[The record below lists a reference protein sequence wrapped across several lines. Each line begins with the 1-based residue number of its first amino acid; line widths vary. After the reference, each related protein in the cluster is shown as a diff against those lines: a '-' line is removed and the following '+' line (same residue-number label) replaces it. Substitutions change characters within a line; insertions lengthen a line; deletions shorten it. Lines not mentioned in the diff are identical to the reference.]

1 MVSGHPLRL
10 FLAAHGGGR
19 LIALVEDRR
28 VVEYRV
34 DRPETMSRI
43 GEIHLGRVQ
52 RVEKTIDA
60 AFVEIGLDR
69 PALLPVAEHDGRL
82 VEGEAVLIQIT
93 RDGRDGKGARVTGR
107 PALPGRALVFDPHHP
122 GVSVSQRVADRD
134 AAARLTTAVRA
145 LALPGE
151 GFIVRSAALAAS
163 PDALAAEAARLRAA
177 WREIETRRAG
187 LKPPACLHREDA
199 IVALLRDAGAAVG
212 EIVVDMRGA
221 ADALRPR
228 LEVALPDLAPRLVVR
243 PVRDWV
249 PSADEIDEQV
259 VAALE
264 PEVPLPSGGTLL
276 IEPGRTL
283 TAVDVNSG
291 GGASD
296 PGGRRAGERRFLEAN
311 LEAAAEIAR
320 QLRLR
325 NIGGIVVI
333 DFIDVKAPQARAQ
346 VVDALKAAVADDPAP
361 CWIGPM
367 SRLGLVEMTRRRRG
381 ASLAEML
388 TVACPACDGG
398 GRVRIAGGRF
408 REGGGGGR

>member
-1 MVSGHPLRL
+1 L
-10 FLAAHGGGR
+10 FVAAQGGGR
-19 LIALVEDRR
+19 LIALMEDRR

-82 VEGEAVLIQIT
+82 VEGEAVLVQIT
-93 RDGRDGKGARVTGR
+93 RDARDGKGARVTGR

-122 GVSVSQRVADRD
+122 GISVSQRVVDRD
-134 AAARLTTAVRA
+134 AAARLTAAVRA

-163 PDALAAEAARLRAA
+163 PEALAAEAARLRAA

-187 LKPPACLHREDA
+187 LKPPACLHRDDP
-199 IVALLRDAGAAVG
+199 IVALLRDAGTSVE
-212 EIVVDMRGA
+212 EIVVDMRGV

-228 LEVALPDLAPRLVVR
+228 LEAALPDLASRLVVR

-259 VAALE
+259 AAALE

-283 TAVDVNSG
+283 TAIDVNSG

-296 PGGRRAGERRFLEAN
+296 PGGRRTGERRFLEAN

-333 DFIDVKAPQARAQ
+333 DFIDVKAPQARAR
-346 VVDALKAAVADDPAP
+346 VVDALKAAVDDDPAP

-381 ASLAEML
+381 PSLAEML

-398 GRVRIAGGRF
+398 GRVRSAGGRF